1 MKQLIFIGIL
11 IAGGYYLYNSS
22 FFDVLKNTRL
32 DPTGFVEDVKAA
44 TSSTVAAVTK
54 RDRFP
59 KLPQRAESRSGGVR
73 GARTSI
79 KLIEDTILNTYDV
92 NASYALLD
100 VMYSSGADNS
110 KALIK
115 TYLLN
120 FSMPED
126 RDKLLEL
133 ITAYKD
139 QETLDILVEMIN
151 KGTFARRT
159 LFKKINAFEN
169 PVIIPILDSFVNSNN
184 SGIQKEAKQA
194 KNEMLQSAWY
204 LEYQN
209 EKEQAQAHSGSGKM
223 TLHGASVKNILEGTG
238 GY

>member
-1 MKQLIFIGIL
+1 MKQLIFICLL
-11 IAGGYYLYNSS
+11 IGGGYYLYNSG
-22 FFDVLKNTRL
+22 FVDVLKNTRL

-44 TSSTVAAVTK
+44 TSSTVAAVVK
-54 RDRFP
+54 KERFP
-59 KLPQRAESRSGGVR
+59 KLPRRAESRAGGVQ
-73 GARTSI
+73 GARNSV

-92 NASYALLD
+92 NASYALVD
-100 VMYSSGADNS
+100 VMYSSGAGNS
-110 KALIK
+110 KELVNK
-115 TYLLN
+115 YLLN

-151 KGTFARRT
+151 KGTFSRRT

-169 PVIIPILDSFVNSNN
+169 PAIIPILDSFLNSNN
-184 SGIQKEAKQA
+184 SSIQKEAKQA
-194 KNEMLQSAWY
+194 KNEMLSSAWY
-204 LEYQN
+204 LDYQN
-209 EKEQAQAHSGSGKM
+209 SKADEQAVGGK
-223 TLHGASVKNILEGTG
+223 TQLAGASIRSAIDGTG